1 MSVKAFD
8 VLLTHITQ
16 IYAAVLHANF
26 QLGIFLLKKVY
37 LLHDIVKVLLKIS
50 WGRFLGLKRLLG
62 LLIFQIKRL

>member
-16 IYAAVLHANF
+16 IYAAVLHANL
-26 QLGIFLLKKVY
+26 QLGIFLLKKVD
-37 LLHDIVKVLLKIS
+37 LLHDIVEVLLKIS

-62 LLIFQIKRL
+62 LPVFQIKRL

>member
-50 WGRFLGLKRLLG
+50 WGHFLGLKRLLG